1 MSQKTLNNS
10 SGASTSTPPLTGVLI
25 ADFSRVLAGPYATML
40 LGDLGAEVIKVESP
54 GGDDTRSWIPPVR
67 DDGVSTY
74 YSAVNRNK
82 KSIVLDF
89 NNSEDLATAQRL
101 AARADI
107 VVENFKPG
115 GLRRFGLDYHTVAV
129 ANPAVVYCSIS
140 GFGTSQGASLP
151 GYDLI
156 VQAMSGLMSL
166 TGDPQGP
173 PYRSGMSV
181 VDVTAGLHSTIGIL
195 AALRHRDATG
205 QGQHV
210 ETNLMSSAMSGL
222 STKPRP
228 TSPEA

>member
-89 NNSEDLATAQRL
+89 NDSEDLATAQRL
-101 AARADI
+101 AASADI

-115 GLRRFGLDYHTVAV
+115 GLCRFGLDYH
-129 ANPAVVYCSIS
+129 
-140 GFGTSQGASLP
+140 
-151 GYDLI
+151 
-156 VQAMSGLMSL
+156 
-166 TGDPQGP
+166 
-173 PYRSGMSV
+173 
-181 VDVTAGLHSTIGIL
+181 
-195 AALRHRDATG
+195 
-205 QGQHV
+205 
-210 ETNLMSSAMSGL
+210 
-222 STKPRP
+222 
-228 TSPEA
+228 